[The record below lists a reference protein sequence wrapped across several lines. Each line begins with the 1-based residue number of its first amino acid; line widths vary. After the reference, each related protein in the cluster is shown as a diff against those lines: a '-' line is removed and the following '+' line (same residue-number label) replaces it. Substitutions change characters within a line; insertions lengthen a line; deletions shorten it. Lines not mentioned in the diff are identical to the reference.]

1 MKLELDKYLI
11 TKNSSI
17 RDALKLIDKNGAKCL
32 IVSDKNKKML
42 GTLSDGDLRKAI
54 LSGKK
59 LRQKII
65 SLFNK
70 KPKYLFDTECDDY
83 KIKNIS
89 S

>member
-1 MKLELDKYLI
+1 MFLI
-11 TKNSSI
+11 KI
-17 RDALKLIDKNGAKCL
+17 
-32 IVSDKNKKML
+32 KKL

-70 KPKYLFDTECDDY
+70 KPKYLLATECDDY
-83 KIKNIS
+83 KKKYIFLKYLVDLIPIINKKDS
-89 S
+89 QSCEDG